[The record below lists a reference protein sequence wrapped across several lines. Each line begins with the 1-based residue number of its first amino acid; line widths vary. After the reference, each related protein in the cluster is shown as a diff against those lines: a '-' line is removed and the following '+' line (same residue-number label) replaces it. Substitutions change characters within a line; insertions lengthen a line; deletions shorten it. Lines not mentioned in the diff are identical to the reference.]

1 MTMPAE
7 TTGQLSVNWLDDFKA
22 ITKMRLALSVVF
34 SSLAGYLL
42 AAETINYYHL
52 LLLTVGGYCLVG
64 ASNAFNQIIEKDL
77 DALMLRTQNRPLPA
91 NRMSPRTALVIAVG
105 LTVLGIAMLY
115 LLNWRTAFFGSIS
128 ILIYVAVYTPLKTRT
143 PLSVFVGAFPGAI
156 PFMLGWVAYTN
167 YFGVEPGVLFML
179 QFFWQFPHFWAIAW
193 MLDED
198 YKKAGFKM
206 LPTGQK
212 DQGTAFQIMVYT
224 LWMLLIS
231 LLPFTHYTGALNLSI
246 YGAVAVAIVGLVM
259 LFFAGN
265 LMQKKDHQAAY
276 RLMLSSVV
284 YISLVQVI
292 YVMDKFLVYGN

>member
-1 MTMPAE
+1 MPAE
-7 TTGQLSVNWLDDFKA
+7 TTGDLTVNWLDDFKA

-42 AAETINYYHL
+42 AAESVNYYHL

-77 DALMLRTQNRPLPA
+77 DALMQRTQNRPLPA
-91 NRMSPRTALVIAVG
+91 DRMTPKTALLIAVS
-105 LTVLGIAMLY
+105 LAILGITLLY

-128 ILIYVAVYTPLKTRT
+128 IFIYVAVYTPLKTRT

-156 PFMLGWVAYTN
+156 PFMLGWVACTN

-206 LPTGQK
+206 LPTGNR
-212 DQGTAFQIMVYT
+212 DRGTAFQIVVYT

-231 LLPFTHYTGALNLSI
+231 LLPFTHYTGALNLSV
-246 YGAVAVAIVGLVM
+246 YGAAAVLIVGLIM

>member
-1 MTMPAE
+1 
-7 TTGQLSVNWLDDFKA
+7 
-22 ITKMRLALSVVF
+22 
-34 SSLAGYLL
+34 
-42 AAETINYYHL
+42 
-52 LLLTVGGYCLVG
+52 
-64 ASNAFNQIIEKDL
+64 
-77 DALMLRTQNRPLPA
+77 
-91 NRMSPRTALVIAVG
+91 
-105 LTVLGIAMLY
+105 
-115 LLNWRTAFFGSIS
+115 
-128 ILIYVAVYTPLKTRT
+128 
-143 PLSVFVGAFPGAI
+143 
-156 PFMLGWVAYTN
+156 
-167 YFGVEPGVLFML
+167 
-179 QFFWQFPHFWAIAW
+179 

-265 LMQKKDHQAAY
+265 LMQKKNHQAAY